1 MDELN
6 REPYAVEQAMSTVT
20 AILPRR
26 QLQRVVDAVTADP
39 GSGALLWD
47 ARGTLLHEQWYKRF
61 LPSISPA
68 KGILQ
73 LLLPDNEVD
82 RMIGIIVDA
91 GKLHLQSTGA
101 IFCTPCDDLYIGADF
116 HRWPVP
122 ISPTVVDGSHDLRE
136 NLDVIVYIVE
146 SDRSDAIARAA
157 IRAGSHGPIV
167 YFGEGRGLRDR
178 LGWLRITKQPV
189 KEIITV
195 ITDSADAEAVF
206 AAMAK
211 AGQVHLPGRG
221 FMYRIPVEKGMF
233 NLPSIVAQHQYAAN
247 MQQIINAIDHLSGHS
262 HWRDQAVF
270 AVGDEGKGAGLEFL
284 GEREAVPQGQQVCQ
298 QAIVQRTQ
306 AEEMIDIFIEA
317 GVAGINVSHVRHE
330 MAAAEHQIAHAAL
343 DTEYSLLRCVM
354 DEADARRVAANVA
367 ARAAQAGLQDVC
379 LFRQP
384 VVEVATYVPGARETA
399 APRPEQARAH
409 P

>member
-1 MDELN
+1 MTDASTQ
-6 REPYAVEQAMSTVT
+6 PFAVEQAMSTVT

-26 QLQRVVDAVTADP
+26 QAQQVVEAVTADP
-39 GSGALLWD
+39 GAGVLVWD
-47 ARGTLLHEQWYKRF
+47 ARGTLLHEQWFKRF

-68 KGILQ
+68 KTMLQ

-82 RMIGIIVDA
+82 RLLGVIVDA

-101 IFCTPCDDLYIGADF
+101 VFCTPCDDLYIGAEF
-116 HRWPVP
+116 HRWPVAV
-122 ISPTVVDGSHDLRE
+122 SPTVVDGSHDLRE
-136 NLDVIVYIVE
+136 NLDVICYIVE
-146 SDRSDAIARAA
+146 PDRTAAIGRAA

-189 KEIITV
+189 KEIVTV
-195 ITDSADAEAVF
+195 ITESADADRVF

-233 NLPSIVAQHQYAAN
+233 NLPSMVAQHQYAAN
-247 MQQIINAIDHLSGHS
+247 MQQIINAIDHLSGHT

-270 AVGDEGKGAGLEFL
+270 SVGDEGKGAGLEFL
-284 GEREAVPQGQQVCQ
+284 GGDAPEDETPKVCQ
-298 QAIVQRTQ
+298 QAIVRRSQ
-306 AEEMIDIFIEA
+306 ADRMIDLFIDA

-330 MAAAEHQIAHAAL
+330 MATDTQMVGQATL
-343 DTEYSLLRCVM
+343 DTEYSLLRCVI
-354 DEADARRVAANVA
+354 DEHLAVDIAAKVAANA
-367 ARAAQAGLQDVC
+367 AAEGLQDVC

-384 VVEVATYVPGARETA
+384 VAAIATYVPAEREYRQSPRATARVS
-399 APRPEQARAH
+399 
-409 P
+409 